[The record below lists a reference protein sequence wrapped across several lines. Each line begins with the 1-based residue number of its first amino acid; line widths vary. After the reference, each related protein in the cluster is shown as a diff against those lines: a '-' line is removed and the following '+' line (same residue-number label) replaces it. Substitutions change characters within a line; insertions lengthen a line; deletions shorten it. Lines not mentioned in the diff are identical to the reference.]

1 MSKDSQANQP
11 PAEQSWRPKGRC
23 CPVSPSLP
31 HLDTALGLSHTW
43 AYQAQGLGARKWEAE
58 FRPWRPTWPPVL
70 ETQPRVDTQIHT

>member
-58 FRPWRPTWPPVL
+58 FRPWSPTWPPVL